1 MDKGK
6 DERLI
11 EAVLGAA
18 TQEDGKTKLSCA
30 EALRL
35 AAELGVRASEI
46 GRVCNERGVK
56 ITRCQL
62 GCFGWKR
69 Q

>member
-1 MDKGK
+1 MDKSN
-6 DERLI
+6 DERLA
-11 EAVLGAA
+11 EAVLGMA
-18 TQEDGKTKLSCA
+18 TQEDGKTKLACA

-35 AAELGVRASEI
+35 AAELGVRPSEI
-46 GRVCNERGVK
+46 GRVCNERGVR

-62 GCFGWKR
+62 GCFGWKS